1 MHPTGQDPQY
11 TAVNKSKTNTF
22 RGTLDYILF
31 SSGYPLPDGDG
42 AQKDGRSTDPRGREG
57 MRGLVAQQVLG
68 LPDCEARVEALVG
81 DKEKASG
88 GGGGGAEWV
97 GAERGLPSGMYP
109 SDHLLLAARFLL
121 ETC

>member
-1 MHPTGQDPQY
+1 
-11 TAVNKSKTNTF
+11 
-22 RGTLDYILF
+22 
-31 SSGYPLPDGDG
+31 
-42 AQKDGRSTDPRGREG
+42 

-81 DKEKASG
+81 DKEKANGEG
-88 GGGGGAEWV
+88 GGEGGEWV

-121 ETC
+121 